1 MKRTL
6 SLLLAVL
13 MTLTA
18 FGAVSVFSGVIGAGA
33 EFLDY
38 FNYVQIPGFTAY
50 SKEGLLNQNNTT
62 VDFLDFTTDY
72 LPEGN
77 VVDKVATFTVVGHD
91 TWGGIE
97 IHSFNKRSE
106 FDSFSG
112 NWSANDLIDGKDIF
126 GDTDL
131 NFEGASGIMFWIS
144 ANGAN
149 IQSNVSLSVSRVPC
163 QGPYYSVSEDNG
175 TQDMIDHP
183 VGFLYG
189 AKGRAPDADGYVY
202 FDFKTD
208 FSQSDWWSRDDDGNN
223 QYEQGQTPIPKSK
236 LPLISGLKITVG
248 GLQIGD
254 TVSIGDMRICYD
266 TRIHTDALDEQIS
279 HFDSLD
285 PEAYTEESYLA
296 ASEAYFKAYEVFL
309 DPINQDQVD
318 EVETALRVAI
328 ANLKPLFHAPNK
340 DIMLEGFESWTED
353 DLDTMAGLGL
363 DTPIID
369 EEVVPENKESS
380 VMIMA
385 NAVNGEPTWG
395 WSWFTS
401 GSEEGAVGNPF
412 ALKEG
417 SAPLSEAAGIRF
429 WVKWD
434 ESLEPIPTSMRVG
447 VGSSA
452 SGAYFECEDY
462 YITLP
467 ETEGYVGIPW
477 TNLYDLNGEYDI
489 YDYIDELDYI
499 SILIEGA
506 VGIYYIADLHAFNW
520 DVSSADFAELD
531 KAISEA
537 YAYMDSLTE
546 NEWHPV
552 TWDNVYAA
560 IVAAENLIGKYGV
573 TQDEVDEAQKSINDC
588 INAMIP
594 IGDAPTRENSNKL
607 NALFAAGRSYW
618 RGNVTPASYRELM
631 ITIDAIEPL
640 IQKGITNDQAIEY
653 IAQLENAI
661 NALVPIKGG
670 EKVTSIYSF
679 ESYNNRELNR
689 ANGDRTEGVV
699 YSLAQAGAVPNMP
712 EGYSQALKMVATTDL
727 YASNT
732 DEHGVM
738 QFKAMSRDT
747 GKVVPLKI
755 GANNENI
762 LMGDLTG
769 TDGICLWIGVNDVNL
784 VQDCSFRFAV
794 SNCTVGPLFERA
806 AHDIPLPSTGHG
818 WLYIPWEYFEFYDDW
833 TAGEPINLAKIYF
846 YILRFNGSVKQGLEV
861 YATGIHAYKNTADGE
876 WDTPIIENISE
887 GQNIDISTESLI
899 PKWNAGTATLDGVNF
914 IYGNAVVTNGEHVLE
929 VRNGNKTASVR
940 FTTTGATVYEKPVVS
955 GVEEGG
961 KYTEATIIWSIGT
974 AVLNGEAVE
983 SGVAVTEPG
992 RYTLVVTNG
1001 TEVVTIE
1008 FTIVDKPTYKKGDFD
1023 GDEELTVADA
1033 LAALRIAARMA
1044 ESSDEAIAIGD
1055 IDADGEITV
1064 ADALAILR
1072 VAAKMSDSL

>member
-640 IQKGITNDQAIEY
+640 IQKGITNDHLPRGDYVIPRGVGGGGVGVRGIGLDQ
-653 IAQLENAI
+653 QL
-661 NALVPIKGG
+661 GG
-670 EKVTSIYSF
+670 ETVDLCGGLIAGIGLGDEGLVDLAH
-679 ESYNNRELNR
+679 ESLAGLLGGDTVLLLGQDHIGQNLIVLEGVHAVHVVAGHDAIHNADVNR
-689 ANGDRTEGVV
+689 AGLQLNENVGLCGKSVV
-699 YSLAQAGAVPNMP
+699 L
-712 EGYSQALKMVATTDL
+712 LTDL
-727 YASNT
+727 QILFSARGH
-732 DEHGVM
+732 DEQGTH
-738 QFKAMSRDT
+738 QHD
-747 GKVVPLKI
+747 
-755 GANNENI
+755 ENQ
-762 LMGDLTG
+762 
-769 TDGICLWIGVNDVNL
+769 C
-784 VQDCSFRFAV
+784 
-794 SNCTVGPLFERA
+794 ER
-806 AHDIPLPSTGHG
+806 
-818 WLYIPWEYFEFYDDW
+818 
-833 TAGEPINLAKIYF
+833 
-846 YILRFNGSVKQGLEV
+846 
-861 YATGIHAYKNTADGE
+861 KNFFH
-876 WDTPIIENISE
+876 N
-887 GQNIDISTESLI
+887 
-899 PKWNAGTATLDGVNF
+899 
-914 IYGNAVVTNGEHVLE
+914 
-929 VRNGNKTASVR
+929 NKTSVPPVVAYFFAKPQR
-940 FTTTGATVYEKPVVS
+940 FTTLS
-955 GVEEGG
+955 
-961 KYTEATIIWSIGT
+961 
-974 AVLNGEAVE
+974 
-983 SGVAVTEPG
+983 
-992 RYTLVVTNG
+992 
-1001 TEVVTIE
+1001 
-1008 FTIVDKPTYKKGDFD
+1008 
-1023 GDEELTVADA
+1023 
-1033 LAALRIAARMA
+1033 
-1044 ESSDEAIAIGD
+1044 
-1055 IDADGEITV
+1055 
-1064 ADALAILR
+1064 
-1072 VAAKMSDSL
+1072 